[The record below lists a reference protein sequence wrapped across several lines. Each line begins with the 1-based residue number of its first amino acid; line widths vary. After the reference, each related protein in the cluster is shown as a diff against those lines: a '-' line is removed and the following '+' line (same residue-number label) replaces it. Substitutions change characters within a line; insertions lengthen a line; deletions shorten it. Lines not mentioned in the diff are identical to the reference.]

1 MRNNSAYYKANYWR
15 TPVTYISGKITGN
28 EANYKEQFA
37 KAAEIVRKMGLE
49 PMVPI
54 EDETPEN
61 VAQWKAWEDYMKKD
75 IKKLLECDSI
85 FMIGEN
91 MTGQGKDWRTSRGAK
106 IEWKLALDL
115 NYKIY
120 YSDDEELK
128 KYF

>member
-1 MRNNSAYYKANYWR
+1 M
-15 TPVTYISGKITGN
+15 TYISGKITGN

-49 PMVPI
+49 PMIPI

-85 FMIGEN
+85 FMISEN